1 MDPKEEWEKF
11 LRGELPPGQ
20 LPISPWHNEMIRKII
35 QRSGAQDTYMRAEA
49 YEAMIQRAEQSS
61 PSEVARAKEDY
72 EDAHLRATSSFTRA
86 MSDKMLADCL
96 SSNRAK

>member
-20 LPISPWHNEMIRKII
+20 LPISPWHNEMIRRII
-35 QRSGAQDTYMRAEA
+35 QRHTGRETYQQTAKSLNQAYKLSDAMREVEAQRQDDWA
-49 YEAMIQRAEQSS
+49 
-61 PSEVARAKEDY
+61 
-72 EDAHLRATSSFTRA
+72 DAHLRATSSFTRA

-96 SSNRAK
+96 GKKA

>member
-20 LPISPWHNEMIRKII
+20 IPISPWHNEMIRQI
-35 QRSGAQDTYMRAEA
+35 QQKAYRQAVAEERAEHDRLKA
-49 YEAMIQRAEQSS
+49 EFQARQEAKWVRF
-61 PSEVARAKEDY
+61 VF